1 MDYNINKEKE
11 EAEEMELIKQQNF
24 RREAIDDDDSFI
36 EEAPEELEGGTK
48 MTQAYDRQY
57 MKMTGLKSFR

>member
-1 MDYNINKEKE
+1 MIRKE
-11 EAEEMELIKQQNF
+11 NF
-24 RREAIDDDDSFI
+24 KREALDDDDSFI

-57 MKMTGLKSFR
+57 MKMTGLQSFR